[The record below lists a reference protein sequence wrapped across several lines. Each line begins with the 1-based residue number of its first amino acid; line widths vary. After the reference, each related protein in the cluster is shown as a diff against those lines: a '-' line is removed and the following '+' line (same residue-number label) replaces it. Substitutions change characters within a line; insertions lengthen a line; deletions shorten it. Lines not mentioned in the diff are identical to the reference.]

1 MTEQKGTDKDR
12 TMGEKQDFSDIG
24 DRIRSAI
31 QDAVESGD
39 FGQINDIV
47 YDTVGGAMDEVR
59 RQVNQAHD
67 RINRSYGDR
76 SADGQD
82 RGTGAE
88 EKNADKTDYGAR
100 YRGGSARF
108 PRRTMYASQRAAQR
122 QRAEAEATDADYRE
136 VQADED
142 AAQGGG
148 NAGTRGAR
156 TYGGSAGRRG
166 SGQGIQSLDAQKMLP
181 ARYINNNGKVA
192 GILYTVFGGIGLG
205 FFGFT
210 TLGFLITLIVTQ
222 SGEAAGLTLLFG
234 LLTGGSAIMLGK
246 GCGLRGRLKR
256 AERYMKLAKDKM
268 YLELETLSSRTG
280 QSLRRVRRDV
290 RGMLNAGI
298 FPEGHLDEQE
308 KVLVLTDET
317 WRQYE
322 AAQQEYEN
330 RQRLEGQ
337 EKEQAQNG
345 AEEGMDLT
353 AEQQIEKEGRAYME
367 RLRQLNVEIPGEVI
381 SNKLYQ
387 LDYLLQRIFMVLKE
401 HPEKCPQMRKFMD
414 YYLPTTVKLV
424 EAYADFDKAG
434 IQGDNIMTAKAEIE
448 KTMDT
453 INQAFEKLLDDMYQ
467 DAAFEAAAD
476 AKVLKTVL
484 AQDGYM
490 KSEFSVNHQK
500 EGE

>member
-1 MTEQKGTDKDR
+1 MSER
-12 TMGEKQDFSDIG
+12 QDFSDIG
-24 DRIRSAI
+24 ERIRSAI
-31 QDAVESGD
+31 QDAVETGD

-47 YDTVGGAMDEVR
+47 NDTVGGAMDEVR

-67 RINRSYGDR
+67 RINRSYSDR
-76 SADGQD
+76 SYREPD
-82 RGTGAE
+82 RKEDAA
-88 EKNADKTDYGAR
+88 NRDYASR
-100 YRGGSARF
+100 YRSRSVHYQ
-108 PRRTMYASQRAAQR
+108 RRTMYSSGKKDEQSAVGDSRELPYENAELQGSDRAQGSAAHSPAAAQR
-122 QRAEAEATDADYRE
+122 ELP
-136 VQADED
+136 
-142 AAQGGG
+142 
-148 NAGTRGAR
+148 
-156 TYGGSAGRRG
+156 GRYFEKKG
-166 SGQGIQSLDAQKMLP
+166 M
-181 ARYINNNGKVA
+181 VA

-205 FFGFT
+205 VFGLT
-210 TLGFLITLIVTQ
+210 ALGLLIVFMVNHDPK
-222 SGEAAGLTLLFG
+222 AAGLTVLFG
-234 LLTGGSAIMLGK
+234 LLTGGFSVMLGK
-246 GCGLRGRLKR
+246 GCGLQGRLMR
-256 AERYMKLAKDKM
+256 AKRYMKLAGERM
-268 YLELETLSSRTG
+268 YLRIEDLAAHTG
-280 QSLRRVRRDV
+280 QSARRVHKDV
-290 RGMLNAGI
+290 RNMLNAGI
-298 FPEGHLDEQE
+298 FPEGHLDEKE
-308 KVLVLTDET
+308 KVLVLSDES
-317 WRQYE
+317 WKQYS
-322 AAQQEYEN
+322 AAQQEYES
-330 RQRLEGQ
+330 RRRLEEQ
-337 EKEQAQNG
+337 EKEEQERM
-345 AEEGMDLT
+345 AEEGMDMT

-424 EAYADFDKAG
+424 ESYADFDKAG

-490 KSEFSVNHQK
+490 KSEFTMNQEK

>member
-1 MTEQKGTDKDR
+1 
-12 TMGEKQDFSDIG
+12 MGEKQDYSEIG
-24 DRIRSAI
+24 ERIRSAI

-39 FGQINDIV
+39 FGQINDILN
-47 YDTVGGAMDEVR
+47 DTVGGAMEEVR

-67 RINRSYGDR
+67 RINRPYRNR
-76 SADGQD
+76 SADAGNGRQEPEDESTERQD
-82 RGTGAE
+82 YAS
-88 EKNADKTDYGAR
+88 R
-100 YRGGSARF
+100 YRRNNVHYT
-108 PRRTMYASQRAAQR
+108 RKTMYSSRRSADR

-136 VQADED
+136 VEPVGDSCAKASDVRVY
-142 AAQGGG
+142 GHNG
-148 NAGTRGAR
+148 AGSTERR
-156 TYGGSAGRRG
+156 PDVPRMFPSRYLNKNGR
-166 SGQGIQSLDAQKMLP
+166 
-181 ARYINNNGKVA
+181 VA
-192 GILYTVFGGIGLG
+192 GILYTVFGSIGLG
-205 FFGFT
+205 VFGLVM
-210 TLGFLITLIVTQ
+210 LGLLIVLILVPN
-222 SGEAAGLTLLFG
+222 GEMAWLAVLFG
-234 LLTGGSAIMLGK
+234 LLTGGSAVMLGK
-246 GCGLRGRLKR
+246 GCGLQGRLKR
-256 AERYMKLAKDKM
+256 AERYLRLAKDKM
-268 YLELETLSSRTG
+268 YLELEELAARTG
-280 QSLRRVRRDV
+280 QSVRRVRRDV

-308 KVLVLTDET
+308 KVLVLNDET
-317 WRQYE
+317 WQKYE
-322 AAQQEYEN
+322 AAQTEYES
-330 RQRLEGQ
+330 RRRLEAE
-337 EKEQAQNG
+337 EKEREERIAQ
-345 AEEGMDLT
+345 EGMDMT
-353 AEQQIEKEGRAYME
+353 AERQIEQEGRAYME

-401 HPEKCPQMRKFMD
+401 HPDKCPQMRKFMD

-424 EAYADFDKAG
+424 ESYADFDRVG

-490 KSEFSVNHQK
+490 KSEFSMNTQK

>member
-1 MTEQKGTDKDR
+1 MS
-12 TMGEKQDFSDIG
+12 EKQDFSDIG
-24 DRIRSAI
+24 DRIRNAI

-59 RQVNQAHD
+59 RQVNQAHE

-76 SADGQD
+76 NAGAQNG
-82 RGTGAE
+82 GTKAGENDAG
-88 EKNADKTDYGAR
+88 KTDYAAR
-100 YRGGSARF
+100 YRGESAHY

-136 VQADED
+136 TWAEED
-142 AAQGGG
+142 STSYGRTS
-148 NAGTRGAR
+148 GTDVRSVER
-156 TYGGSAGRRG
+156 QR
-166 SGQGIQSLDAQKMLP
+166 MLP
-181 ARYINNNGKVA
+181 SRYFNKNGKVA

-205 FFGFT
+205 FFGLT
-210 TLGFLITLIVTQ
+210 ALGFLITLIVTQ
-222 SGEAAGLTLLFG
+222 SGQAAGLTLLFG

-246 GCGLRGRLKR
+246 GCGLQGRLKR

-268 YLELETLSSRTG
+268 YLELEVLAARTG
-280 QSLRRVRRDV
+280 QSLRKVRRDV

-298 FPEGHLDEQE
+298 FPEGHLDSQE

-317 WRQYE
+317 WQQYE

-330 RQRLEGQ
+330 RQRLEDQ
-337 EKEQAQNG
+337 EKETEERR

-353 AEQQIEKEGRAYME
+353 AEQQIEQEGHAYME

-424 EAYADFDKAG
+424 ESYADFDKAG

-490 KSEFSVNHQK
+490 KSEFSKNNQN

>member
-1 MTEQKGTDKDR
+1 MS
-12 TMGEKQDFSDIG
+12 EKQDFSDIG
-24 DRIRSAI
+24 DRIRNAI

-59 RQVNQAHD
+59 RQVNQAHE

-76 SADGQD
+76 NAGAQNG
-82 RGTGAE
+82 GTKAE
-88 EKNADKTDYGAR
+88 ENDAGKTDYAAR
-100 YRGGSARF
+100 YRGESAHY

-136 VQADED
+136 TWAEED
-142 AAQGGG
+142 STSYGRTS
-148 NAGTRGAR
+148 GTGVRSVER
-156 TYGGSAGRRG
+156 QR
-166 SGQGIQSLDAQKMLP
+166 MLP
-181 ARYINNNGKVA
+181 SRYFNKNGKVA
-192 GILYTVFGGIGLG
+192 GILYTVFGGIGMG
-205 FFGFT
+205 FFGLT
-210 TLGFLITLIVTQ
+210 TLGLLITLIVKQ
-222 SGEAAGLTLLFG
+222 SGKAAGLTLLFG

-246 GCGLRGRLKR
+246 GCGLQGRLKR

-268 YLELETLSSRTG
+268 YLELEVLAARTG
-280 QSLRRVRRDV
+280 QSLRKVRRDV

-298 FPEGHLDEQE
+298 FPEGHLDSQE

-317 WRQYE
+317 WQQYE

-330 RQRLEGQ
+330 RQRLEDQ
-337 EKEQAQNG
+337 EKETEERR

-353 AEQQIEKEGRAYME
+353 AEQQIEQEGHAYME

-424 EAYADFDKAG
+424 ESYADFDKAG

-490 KSEFSVNHQK
+490 KSEFSKNNQN